1 MNRDKFWITVNDIK
15 QYIYC
20 PRIPF
25 YNNLLSG
32 TGDVTYGML
41 TGREFEFS
49 LNKDIL
55 TKLFKDLIYDGY
67 KLVKDLALFSEEFML
82 RGKLDYALIG
92 EHKAYPIE
100 VKYSNNPDIYKMQLA
115 AYSILLEDSLKL
127 KTTEGYFLYKYS
139 HIKIKLNRVKI
150 TSSDKAKV
158 LYIADV
164 VRSNVMDGIRPD
176 PTEYRAKCN
185 FCEFKNFCD
194 DIF

>member
-1 MNRDKFWITVNDIK
+1 MNHDKFWITVNDIK

-49 LNKDIL
+49 LNKNTL
-55 TKLFKDLIYDGY
+55 TKLFEDLIYDGY
-67 KLVKDLALFSEEFML
+67 KLVKDLTLFSAESML

-100 VKYSNNPDIYKMQLA
+100 VKYSNNPGIYKMQLA

-127 KTTEGYFLYKYS
+127 KSTEGYFLYKYS

-150 TSSDKAKV
+150 TGSDKAKV
-158 LYIADV
+158 IYIADMA
-164 VRSNVMDGIRPD
+164 RSNIMAGIRPD
-176 PTEYRAKCN
+176 PIGSRAKCN
-185 FCEFKNFCD
+185 FCEFRNFCD